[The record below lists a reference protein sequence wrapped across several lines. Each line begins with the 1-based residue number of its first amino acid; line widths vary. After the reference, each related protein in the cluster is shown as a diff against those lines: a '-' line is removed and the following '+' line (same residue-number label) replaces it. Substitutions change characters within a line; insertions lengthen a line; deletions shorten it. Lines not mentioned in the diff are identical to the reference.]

1 MLSCSVSL
9 TLSHKGE
16 GNEKIPLRA
25 DTDDPDPDIFVL
37 GFQELDL
44 SAEALIYYASTA
56 REDAWCHA
64 IFAAL
69 GEKAIK
75 YEKVR
80 HLMFFHAIQLILFI
94 FEVSLKATCW
104 NARRSLSEKVTQVLL
119 WKCENFYS
127 WLGDSWT
134 HGTIKNISE
143 IIYD

>member
-1 MLSCSVSL
+1 MAMLSYSASL
-9 TLSHKGE
+9 TSSHEGE
-16 GNEKIPLRA
+16 GNEKIPFA

-80 HLMFFHAIQLILFI
+80 
-94 FEVSLKATCW
+94 
-104 NARRSLSEKVTQVLL
+104 
-119 WKCENFYS
+119 
-127 WLGDSWT
+127 
-134 HGTIKNISE
+134 
-143 IIYD
+143 

>member
-1 MLSCSVSL
+1 MAVLSCSA
-9 TLSHKGE
+9 HE
-16 GNEKIPLRA
+16 EQGNEKIPLRV
-25 DTDDPDPDIFVL
+25 DISDPDEPDIFVL

-44 SAEALIYYASTA
+44 SAEALIYYTSTV

-80 HLMFFHAIQLILFI
+80 LSFFSPPCIQLILFI
-94 FEVSLKATCW
+94 PEVSLKATCW
-104 NARRSLSEKVTQVLL
+104 DAHPSLSEKVTEESL
-119 WKCENFYS
+119 WKRENFHS

-134 HGTIKNISE
+134 HGIIKIIPE
-143 IIYD
+143 IIND

>member
-1 MLSCSVSL
+1 
-9 TLSHKGE
+9 
-16 GNEKIPLRA
+16 LRA

-80 HLMFFHAIQLILFI
+80 HVMFFLAIQLILFI

-104 NARRSLSEKVTQVLL
+104 NAHCSLSEKVTQALL

-127 WLGDSWT
+127 WFGDSWT
-134 HGTIKNISE
+134 YGTIKNISE
-143 IIYD
+143 IIHN

>member
-1 MLSCSVSL
+1 MAMLSCSASL
-9 TLSHKGE
+9 TSSHEGE

-80 HLMFFHAIQLILFI
+80 HFCVFTCHLIDAFYL
-94 FEVSLKATCW
+94 
-104 NARRSLSEKVTQVLL
+104 RS
-119 WKCENFYS
+119 
-127 WLGDSWT
+127 
-134 HGTIKNISE
+134 
-143 IIYD
+143 

>member
-1 MLSCSVSL
+1 MEMLSCSASL
-9 TLSHKGE
+9 TSSHEGD
-16 GNEKIPLRA
+16 GNEKIPLRV

-44 SAEALIYYASTA
+44 STEALIYYASTA

-80 HLMFFHAIQLILFI
+80 RFMLFFSCHPTDTFFI
-94 FEVSLKATCW
+94 FEVNLKATCW
-104 NARRSLSEKVTQVLL
+104 DACRSLGEKVT
-119 WKCENFYS
+119 
-127 WLGDSWT
+127 
-134 HGTIKNISE
+134 
-143 IIYD
+143 

>member
-1 MLSCSVSL
+1 LINSAYTWLMAMLSCSASL
-9 TLSHKGE
+9 TSSHEGE

-25 DTDDPDPDIFVL
+25 DKDDPDPDIFVL

-80 HLMFFHAIQLILFI
+80 HVMF
-94 FEVSLKATCW
+94 SMPS
-104 NARRSLSEKVTQVLL
+104 N
-119 WKCENFYS
+119 
-127 WLGDSWT
+127 
-134 HGTIKNISE
+134 
-143 IIYD
+143 

>member
-1 MLSCSVSL
+1 MINSAYTWLMAMLSCSASL
-9 TLSHKGE
+9 TSSHEGD
-16 GNEKIPLRA
+16 GNEKIPLRV

-44 SAEALIYYASTA
+44 STEALIYYASTA

-80 HLMFFHAIQLILFI
+80 LFFF
-94 FEVSLKATCW
+94 FMPS
-104 NARRSLSEKVTQVLL
+104 N
-119 WKCENFYS
+119 
-127 WLGDSWT
+127 
-134 HGTIKNISE
+134 
-143 IIYD
+143 

>member
-1 MLSCSVSL
+1 MINSAYTWLMAMLSCSASL
-9 TLSHKGE
+9 TSSQE
-16 GNEKIPLRA
+16 RVGNEKIPLRA

-56 REDAWCHA
+56 KEDAWCHA

-80 HLMFFHAIQLILFI
+80 HFTFFHAIQLILF
-94 FEVSLKATCW
+94 FL
-104 NARRSLSEKVTQVLL
+104 
-119 WKCENFYS
+119 
-127 WLGDSWT
+127 
-134 HGTIKNISE
+134 
-143 IIYD
+143 